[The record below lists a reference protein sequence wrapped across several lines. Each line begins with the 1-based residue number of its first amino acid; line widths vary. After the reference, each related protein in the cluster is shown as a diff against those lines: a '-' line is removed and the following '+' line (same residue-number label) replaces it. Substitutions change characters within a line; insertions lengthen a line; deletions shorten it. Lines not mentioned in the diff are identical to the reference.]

1 MQQSDVSSAVMPKDP
16 QPFLYEIQNMTYL
29 LRYAILFLAE
39 EKDPV
44 NRRPLY
50 PLKDRRKDAELSNL
64 NNSVAVHP

>member
-1 MQQSDVSSAVMPKDP
+1 M
-16 QPFLYEIQNMTYL
+16 YEIQNMTYL